1 MYTHLC
7 PHVHTCCIHKVSG
20 AFLPTNGQGEQ
31 WASHSARA
39 IGCLQQTNM
48 VLYGE
53 KLLREKTFRISRF
66 CGYLRKFSL
75 QNLGAW
81 CLLAAPVRKVFY
93 VKITNSRKFSPVKV
107 SCYTICSVNCP
118 NSYMDI
124 SYVHN
129 YSSHTNTAWTEMLN
143 GWPGLSNS
151 SQWLLVATDRLIF
164 KNLKM
169 LFM

>member
-1 MYTHLC
+1 MYTHA
-7 PHVHTCCIHKVSG
+7 VSTKFLERFYQLMDKENSG
-20 AFLPTNGQGEQ
+20 RLTVPELLDAFSKLT
-31 WASHSARA
+31 WYCMARNFW
-39 IGCLQQTNM
+39 GR
-48 VLYGE
+48 
-53 KLLREKTFRISRF
+53 KLFRISRF
-66 CGYLRKFSL
+66 CGYLRTFSL
-75 QNLGAW
+75 QNFGAW

-169 LFM
+169 LFMWKM

>member
-1 MYTHLC
+1 M
-7 PHVHTCCIHKVSG
+7 PVHTCCTHKVSG

-39 IGCLQQTNM
+39 IGCLQQANM

-53 KLLREKTFRISRF
+53 KLFEGENFFKFQGFVAVYESFLCKILGLGVFWVHQWEKF
-66 CGYLRKFSL
+66 
-75 QNLGAW
+75 
-81 CLLAAPVRKVFY
+81 FY

-107 SCYTICSVNCP
+107 SCYVICSVNCP
-118 NSYMDI
+118 NIYMDI

-129 YSSHTNTAWTEMLN
+129 YFSHTNTAWTEMLN

-151 SQWLLVATDRLIF
+151 SQWSLVATDRLIF
-164 KNLKM
+164 KNLKV
-169 LFM
+169 LFMWKM